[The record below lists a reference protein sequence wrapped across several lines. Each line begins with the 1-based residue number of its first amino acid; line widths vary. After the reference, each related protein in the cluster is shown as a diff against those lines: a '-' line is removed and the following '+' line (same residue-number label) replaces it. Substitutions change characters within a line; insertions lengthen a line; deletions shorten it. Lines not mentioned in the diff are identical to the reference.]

1 MEINFKC
8 KKCGV
13 IFDCDIGTVTL
24 SDDYER
30 PVFNNRI
37 ICPKCGQ
44 RSIEDVFLTE
54 LGQSQL
60 TEATLD
66 FERDEL
72 FDGDSE
78 DSFGH
83 YEGECQGCDLFLP
96 VDYIGLC
103 EQCAGKLE
111 RDFIRERQWDYSAM
125 AFGVPAEKREELR
138 KAIIDQYGE
147 KLEIIQ
153 PSKDCTKKASL
164 GKRKKRKSKKRNR

>member
-13 IFDCDIGTVTL
+13 IFDCDIGAVTL

-30 PVFNNRI
+30 PVFQNRI

-66 FERDEL
+66 FEHDEL
-72 FDGDSE
+72 IDSDSE

-83 YEGECQGCDLFLP
+83 YQGECQGCDTFFP
-96 VDYIGLC
+96 VDETGLC

-111 RDFIRERQWDYSAM
+111 RDLIRERQWDYSVM
-125 AFGVPAEKREELR
+125 AYGAPTEKREELR
-138 KAIIDQYGE
+138 KAVVDKYGE
-147 KLEIIQ
+147 KLELIL
-153 PSKDCTKKASL
+153 PFKDSKKTASL